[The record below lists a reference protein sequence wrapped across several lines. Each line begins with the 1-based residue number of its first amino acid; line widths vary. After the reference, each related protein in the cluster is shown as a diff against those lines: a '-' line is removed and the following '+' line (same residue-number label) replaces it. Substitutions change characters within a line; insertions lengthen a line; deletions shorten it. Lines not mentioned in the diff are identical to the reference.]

1 MITKEIV
8 KQKILEYLTLQLSL
22 DSLIHW
28 AEDSLM
34 NADLVEKDAKIL
46 SDILSQIGVS
56 NVQNFGIQWH
66 EWREILLKLGYEMK
80 IDLQLIAV

>member
-1 MITKEIV
+1 M
-8 KQKILEYLTLQLSL
+8 
-22 DSLIHW
+22 
-28 AEDSLM
+28 
-34 NADLVEKDAKIL
+34 KIL